1 MTARILIVDD
11 SKGQRRHLRKVLEA
25 AGFEVDEAVDGI
37 RGCAKVHNER
47 FDGVVCDVN
56 MPYMDGIKFVALIKL
71 QSKNETLPVVMLTS
85 ESSPEMMRRGKDAG
99 ASLWMVK
106 PFEPEELVRNVTA
119 LLGT

>member
-11 SKGQRRHLRKVLEA
+11 SEGQRRHLRGILEG

-47 FDGVVCDVN
+47 FDGVVCDVT

-71 QSKNETLPVVMLTS
+71 QSKNESLPVLMLTS
-85 ESSPEMMRRGKDAG
+85 ESSPEMIRRGKEAG

-106 PFEPEELVRNVTA
+106 PFEPAELIRNLEA
-119 LLGT
+119 LLTK

>member
-1 MTARILIVDD
+1 MVARILIVDD
-11 SKGQRRHLRKVLEA
+11 SEGQRRNLRSILE
-25 AGFEVDEAVDGI
+25 GTGYEVDEAVDGI
-37 RGCAKVHNER
+37 QGCVKVHGES